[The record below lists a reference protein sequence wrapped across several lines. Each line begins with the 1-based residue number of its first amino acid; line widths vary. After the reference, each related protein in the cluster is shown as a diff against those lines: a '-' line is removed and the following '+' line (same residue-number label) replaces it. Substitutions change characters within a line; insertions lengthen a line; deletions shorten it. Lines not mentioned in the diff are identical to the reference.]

1 MSYLNLFRWFAAKGT
16 EMTVYVPFPFLFF
29 SQALKYSSPF
39 SALQNLSSFIFN
51 GKKKILI
58 NRIWSNKTKLLNL

>member
-1 MSYLNLFRWFAAKGT
+1 MFSLYRWFAAKGT
-16 EMTVYVPFPFLFF
+16 QMTVYMLFPFPF
-29 SQALKYSSPF
+29 SRALKNNFAF